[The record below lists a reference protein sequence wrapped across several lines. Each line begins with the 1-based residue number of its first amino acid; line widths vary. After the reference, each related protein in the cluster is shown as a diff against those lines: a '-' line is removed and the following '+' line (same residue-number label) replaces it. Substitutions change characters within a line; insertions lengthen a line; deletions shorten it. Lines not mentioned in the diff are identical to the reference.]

1 MKKVLISTLLG
12 SIALIG
18 LIFLMSVFDKA
29 LWNELVE
36 DGFFHITYALILIVP
51 FLAVLFFVILIFVKL
66 VQKVNPKVPLT
77 LVPFLITVVGL
88 SIGSI
93 GEPYLL
99 EFKTHAYFVIAGI
112 LVTLS
117 SMPILKVVKP

>member
-1 MKKVLISTLLG
+1 MKKVLTSTLLG
-12 SIALIG
+12 SVALIG

-29 LWNELVE
+29 LWKELAE
-36 DGFFHITYALILIVP
+36 DGFFHITYSLVLIVP
-51 FLAVLFFVILIFVKL
+51 FLAVLFFVILIVVKL
-66 VQKVNPKVPLT
+66 VQKVNTKVPLT

-99 EFKTHAYFVIAGI
+99 EFKTLAYFVIAGI
-112 LVTLS
+112 IVTLCS
-117 SMPILKVVKP
+117 IPILKGVKS

>member
-1 MKKVLISTLLG
+1 MKKVLKSTLLG

-29 LWNELVE
+29 LWNELVK

-66 VQKVNPKVPLT
+66 VQKVNPKVPMT

-99 EFKTHAYFVIAGI
+99 EFKTLAYFVIAGI
-112 LVTLS
+112 IVTLC

>member
-1 MKKVLISTLLG
+1 
-12 SIALIG
+12 
-18 LIFLMSVFDKA
+18 MSVFDKA
-29 LWNELVE
+29 LWNELVK

-66 VQKVNPKVPLT
+66 VQKVNPKVPMT

-99 EFKTHAYFVIAGI
+99 EFKTLAYFVIAGI
-112 LVTLS
+112 IVTLC

>member
-1 MKKVLISTLLG
+1 MDFSYYVCTNSNSALFG
-12 SIALIG
+12 S
-18 LIFLMSVFDKA
+18 FV
-29 LWNELVE
+29 
-36 DGFFHITYALILIVP
+36 
-51 FLAVLFFVILIFVKL
+51 FVILIFVKL

-112 LVTLS
+112 IVTLC

>member
-99 EFKTHAYFVIAGI
+99 EFKTLAYFVIAGI
-112 LVTLS
+112 IVTLC